1 MTGYVCVIRT
11 AYNLDEMYS
20 ADIDECSNVVKTK
33 EEALQYLQEQYN
45 NLLYEE
51 DVDESDYTIHSIYFN
66 KEELEFDLSL
76 YDGAQRHHG
85 YAAKFTL

>member
-20 ADIDECSNVVKTK
+20 ADIDEYSNVVKTK

-45 NLLYEE
+45 NLLYEA
-51 DVDESDYTIHSIYFN
+51 DVEEGDSDSYMTFD
-66 KEELEFDLSL
+66 KEKLYFDLDL

-85 YAAKFTL
+85 YAAKFTI